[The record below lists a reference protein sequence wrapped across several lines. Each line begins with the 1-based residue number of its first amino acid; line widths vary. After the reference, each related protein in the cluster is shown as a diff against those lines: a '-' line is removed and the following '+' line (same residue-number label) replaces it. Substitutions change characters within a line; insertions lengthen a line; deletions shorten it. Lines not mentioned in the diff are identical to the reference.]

1 MRIAGNLLYLKLILL
16 TLFLWDAESISPSRC
31 EPITIPLCQD
41 IPYNKTIFP
50 NILSHR
56 NQEEAGF
63 EVHQFFPL
71 VKVQCSKY
79 LKFFLCSV
87 YVPICSDKVSAP
99 IPPCRILCMVA
110 RDGCLPLMM
119 SFGFQW
125 PETLSCD
132 RYPEMGSGS
141 LCVGKNFT
149 ESERGGAGKGG
160 GKGAVKPG
168 GGGNSGQTNGGGGK
182 QNGGGRNGN
191 WPSGWP
197 KGWPN
202 SGGES
207 TGNGNGSVAA
217 TFRCPKNQ
225 SKPENHRYN
234 FMGASECA
242 GPCESI
248 YFTPS
253 EREFARKWILFWAL
267 MCVVSTT
274 FSLMTYLID
283 RKRFHYPY
291 KPIIFLCGCYYVIAV
306 VYIVGYVADK
316 GIACHKGKYGNTLL
330 NQGTEQAGCTVV
342 FMLLY
347 FFTMASAIWWVI
359 LTLTWFLAAGMK
371 WSHEAIE
378 QNSQYFHAA
387 AWAIPAAKTIAILAM
402 HEVDG
407 DELSGICF
415 VGGSNLQALRGFV
428 LAPLF
433 VYLVLGTFFLLAG
446 FVSLVRI
453 RSVLKH
459 DQSLKTDK
467 LTRLMIR
474 IGVFSV
480 LYTLPA
486 IIVIACLF
494 YEQAYRGD
502 WNRSWTVSWFKMK
515 FCHDFQIKNPSI
527 CPTRALGEHRPD
539 FAVYMIKYLMMLM
552 VGITSGFWIWSGK
565 TLTSWKRFYYSK
577 IVRRPMP
584 KHTSSHGHGIS
595 SRTNV

>member
-1 MRIAGNLLYLKLILL
+1 MTIGEGLIGFLFYFVLLFERG
-16 TLFLWDAESISPSRC
+16 TSISPSRC

-41 IPYNKTIFP
+41 IQYNKTVFP
-50 NILSHR
+50 NLLSHR
-56 NQEEAGF
+56 NQEEAGL

-71 VKVQCSKY
+71 VKVECSQY

-87 YVPICSDKVSAP
+87 YVPICSDKVSSP
-99 IPPCRILCMVA
+99 IPPCRNLCEVA
-110 RDGCLPLMM
+110 RSGCLPLMNQ
-119 SFGFQW
+119 FGFQW
-125 PETLSCD
+125 PEQLRCG

-149 ESERGGAGKGG
+149 KSERGGSGSSSGG
-160 GKGAVKPG
+160 GSSNGQG
-168 GGGNSGQTNGGGGK
+168 GNGKTNGGNTGTKNNGNSGTPG
-182 QNGGGRNGN
+182 
-191 WPSGWP
+191 S
-197 KGWPN
+197 PN
-202 SGGES
+202 IAFNISDFKHG
-207 TGNGNGSVAA
+207 VPI
-217 TFRCPKNQ
+217 FRCP
-225 SKPENHRYN
+225 SKQNKSDDKHYN
-234 FMGASECA
+234 FMGETGCA
-242 GPCESI
+242 GECTSI
-248 YFTPS
+248 YFTTK
-253 EREFARKWILFWAL
+253 ERDFARKWILFWAL

-274 FSLMTYLID
+274 FSLLTYFID
-283 RKRFHYPY
+283 MKRFHYPY
-291 KPIIFLCGCYYVIAV
+291 KPIIFLCGCYFVIAV
-306 VYIVGYVADK
+306 VYICGYVADRD
-316 GIACHKGKYGNTLL
+316 ISCHKTKSGTLL
-330 NQGTEQAGCTVV
+330 FNQGTENAGCTVV
-342 FMLLY
+342 FMFLY
-347 FFTMASAIWWVI
+347 FFQMASAIWWVI

-378 QNSQYFHAA
+378 GNSQYFHAA
-387 AWAIPAAKTIAILAM
+387 AWALPAAKTIAILAM

-415 VGGSNLQALRGFV
+415 VGGSNLQALRGFH

-433 VYLVLGTFFLLAG
+433 VYLVLGTIFLLAG
-446 FVSLVRI
+446 FISLVRI

-474 IGVFSV
+474 IGVFSI

-494 YEQAYRGD
+494 YEQAYRGAWD
-502 WNRSWTVSWFKMK
+502 AAWIKSWYKTKRI
-515 FCHDFQIKNPSI
+515 CHDLQIDRSI
-527 CPTRALGEHRPD
+527 CTKHALGGDRPD

-577 IVRRPMP
+577 ILRRPLP
-584 KHTSSHGHGIS
+584 KNHSHGHGLS

>member
-1 MRIAGNLLYLKLILL
+1 MVTTWGFFVLLMHLILL
-16 TLFLWDAESISPSRC
+16 FEESASISPSRC

-41 IPYNKTIFP
+41 IQYNKTVFP
-50 NILSHR
+50 NLLSHR
-56 NQEEAGF
+56 NQEEAGL

-71 VKVQCSKY
+71 VKVECSKY

-87 YVPICSDKVSAP
+87 YVPICSDKVSTP
-99 IPPCRILCMVA
+99 IPPCRILCKVA
-110 RDGCLPLMM
+110 RDGCLKLMN

-125 PETLSCD
+125 PEALQCE

-149 ESERGGAGKGG
+149 EKERGGDK
-160 GKGAVKPG
+160 KP
-168 GGGNSGQTNGGGGK
+168 S
-182 QNGGGRNGN
+182 
-191 WPSGWP
+191 
-197 KGWPN
+197 
-202 SGGES
+202 
-207 TGNGNGSVAA
+207 GNGNNGGNGGNTNREPGTKTNKKNDRRDPGFDVAFNFSQFK
-217 TFRCPKNQ
+217 TGKPIFRCPSVQNK
-225 SKPENHRYN
+225 SDDKHYN
-234 FMGASECA
+234 FMGEVGCA
-242 GPCESI
+242 GECTNI
-248 YFTPS
+248 YFTTK
-253 EREFARKWILFWAL
+253 ERDFARKWILFWAL
-267 MCVVSTT
+267 MCIISTT
-274 FSLMTYLID
+274 FSLLTYFID
-283 RKRFHYPY
+283 MKRFHYPY
-291 KPIIFLCGCYYVIAV
+291 KPIIFLCGCYFVIAV
-306 VYIVGYVADK
+306 VYIVGYVADRD
-316 GIACHKGKYGNTLL
+316 ISCHRVKSGTMLY
-330 NQGTEQAGCTVV
+330 NQGTENAGCTVV
-342 FMLLY
+342 FMFLY

-378 QNSQYFHAA
+378 GNSQYFHAA
-387 AWAIPAAKTIAILAM
+387 AWALPAAKTIAILAM

-415 VGGSNLQALRGFV
+415 VGGSNLQALRGFL

-446 FVSLVRI
+446 FISLVRI

-474 IGVFSV
+474 IGVFSI

-494 YEQAYRGD
+494 YEQAYRHTWD
-502 WNRSWTVSWFKMK
+502 SAWIRSWYRTKILCNDMQVDKKYCSS
-515 FCHDFQIKNPSI
+515 QII
-527 CPTRALGEHRPD
+527 GVERPD
-539 FAVYMIKYLMMLM
+539 FAVYMIKFLMMLM

-565 TLTSWKRFYYSK
+565 TLTSWKRFYY
-577 IVRRPMP
+577 VRILKRSMP
-584 KHTSSHGHGIS
+584 KNPHSHGHGAS